1 MCLVY
6 VSAVSVLQISSC
18 SHFRGKLN
26 LLLTRVYKVKSKNI
40 VMLIQSEP
48 ALGCRV
54 VSQGEHVQLG
64 IDDDDPYIYR
74 RDSISGSD
82 TNTIVRCLYVC
93 CTYCMSSGKI
103 LKDIYNS
110 TCVINVCNGI
120 PQTLLSE
127 FTAIDPLGV
136 YQTLNCT
143 LLLACL
149 FMDS

>member
-1 MCLVY
+1 MMMTH
-6 VSAVSVLQISSC
+6 I
-18 SHFRGKLN
+18 
-26 LLLTRVYKVKSKNI
+26 I
-40 VMLIQSEP
+40 
-48 ALGCRV
+48 
-54 VSQGEHVQLG
+54 
-64 IDDDDPYIYR
+64 IYR

-149 FMDS
+149 FYGFLIFFLLYFRLISHFALHQARYESMRPSSTAYYCYILYIYIL